1 VIPIVIVVVLATL
14 AIAVALALLA
24 RHDDDEL
31 TRTWSRL
38 VSPSG
43 KHFRETVDTQLDVQ
57 QELLDAR
64 HALAA
69 EAAASGTPLEAARLE
84 DLERESRA
92 QHHALVILRRMLSA
106 LKAR

>member
-14 AIAVALALLA
+14 AIAVALVLLA

-38 VSPSG
+38 VSPGG
-43 KHFRETVDTQLDVQ
+43 KHFRETVETQLEVQ
-57 QELLDAR
+57 QALLDTR

-69 EAAASGTPLEAARLE
+69 EASTSGTPLEAARLTE
-84 DLERESRA
+84 LERESRA
-92 QHHALVILRRMLSA
+92 QRRTLLLLRRMLSA